1 MDQRA
6 ERIERQFDI
15 PMLVA
20 AALVI
25 PTIIIEEAGPGE
37 PLQTLGIVLNYGIW
51 FAFLAEMIVMVYVVP
66 NKRLWLREH
75 PIEVVVVLLTPPF
88 FLAVLQPVRLLR
100 LLRLVR
106 LLRLAP
112 LVRRLFTARGL
123 RYTTLLAFLTA
134 LAGGAAFHQAE
145 NGKSF
150 WEGLYWSITTMT
162 TVGYGDV
169 TPQSTAGRIIAVFIM
184 LVGIG
189 FVALLTGAIAQ
200 AFISPKIDHD
210 LGEISKAMSDDQLLI
225 QIRKLRTDMHKLE
238 LALEGR
244 LESARGE
251 NPDNLVPVVDGSAGS
266 YR

>member
-1 MDQRA
+1 MDQRS
-6 ERIERQFDI
+6 ERIARRFDI

-37 PLQTLGIVLNYGIW
+37 PLQTLGVVLNYGIW
-51 FAFLAEMIVMVYVVP
+51 TAFLTEMVVMIYVVP
-66 NKRLWLREH
+66 DRRLWLRKH
-75 PIEVVVVLLTPPF
+75 PIEIVVVLLTPPF
-88 FLAVLQPVRLLR
+88 FITALQAVRLLR

-112 LVRRLFTARGL
+112 LVRRLFTGQGL
-123 RYTTLLAFLTA
+123 KYTTLLAFLTA

-150 WEGLYWSITTMT
+150 WDGLYWSITTMT

-169 TPQSTAGRIIAVFIM
+169 TPQTTAGRIIAVIVM

-200 AFISPKIDHD
+200 AFISPKIDRD
-210 LGEISKAMSDDQLLI
+210 LGEIGRAPSDDQLLT
-225 QIRKLRTDMHKLE
+225 QIRKLRTEMHKLE
-238 LALEGR
+238 LVIEGR
-244 LESARGE
+244 LESARE
-251 NPDNLVPVVDGSAGS
+251 ESPDNFARISDEVSGN
-266 YR
+266 Y